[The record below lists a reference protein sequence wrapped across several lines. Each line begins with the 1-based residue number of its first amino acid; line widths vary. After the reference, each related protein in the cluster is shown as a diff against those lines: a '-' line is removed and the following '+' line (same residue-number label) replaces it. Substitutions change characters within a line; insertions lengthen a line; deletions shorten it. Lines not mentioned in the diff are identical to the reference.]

1 MDKKESV
8 SELVQYL
15 QTLVEVGK
23 HSEVR
28 VFSEIKRCI
37 ERIERLIEDN

>member
-8 SELVQYL
+8 IALIQYL

-37 ERIERLIEDN
+37 EKIERLIEEN